1 MQIGNTKWVSVLVPW
16 ELCFGHVLYNICI
29 DFQNQRKS
37 LVPVA
42 GNKDLGSGNSQRGQL
57 TGTEHADFLVNWMQA
72 NIGSHTS
79 KYKGQVL
86 MLQQR
91 NLWEKTVESRAAGS
105 LPGTQLRVSPV
116 ATPQQ
121 GTNSVHW
128 QENNRM
134 RAVRVSQ
141 AGWNS
146 RTVCPVWC
154 LSMLLKMHVDKLE
167 SSGKCHKND
176 YTVIGK

>member
-1 MQIGNTKWVSVLVPW
+1 M
-16 ELCFGHVLYNICI
+16 LYNICI

-37 LVPVA
+37 LVSVA

-91 NLWEKTVESRAAGS
+91 NL
-105 LPGTQLRVSPV
+105 
-116 ATPQQ
+116 
-121 GTNSVHW
+121 
-128 QENNRM
+128 
-134 RAVRVSQ
+134 
-141 AGWNS
+141 
-146 RTVCPVWC
+146 
-154 LSMLLKMHVDKLE
+154 
-167 SSGKCHKND
+167 
-176 YTVIGK
+176 